1 MIPAQLGLAERVAA
15 AFAAT
20 PRADFLPPGE
30 RGLADFDGALPIGW
44 EATCSQPATVA
55 AMLHLLAPQP
65 GDRVLDVGS
74 GSGWTTALLAHL
86 VTDSGSV
93 AGVELVEELV
103 AFGAA
108 NLARTARAWATI
120 RQADPGFLGW
130 PELAPYDR
138 ILVSADAAT
147 LPEEL
152 PISWHRAAGWC
163 CPSPDPCSWSSW
175 MLAGLDAALGTATTT
190 SCRCAES
197 LGSGRVP
204 FGPLPA
210 WGRMAR

>member
-138 ILVSADAAT
+138 ILVSADAGKVPGELLDQLSPTGT
-147 LPEEL
+147 LVL
-152 PISWHRAAGWC
+152 PVAG
-163 CPSPDPCSWSSW
+163 SMLRIGPDETGVRTHSHH
-175 MLAGLDAALGTATTT
+175 
-190 SCRCAES
+190 
-197 LGSGRVP
+197 GSYRFVP
-204 FGPLPA
+204 L
-210 WGRMAR
+210 R